1 VNFAV
6 IEAEQRSSQWHAA
19 RAGRLTGSRAGDMLA
34 RIKTGEAAARRDL
47 RASLA
52 IERLIGTT
60 LDADGFVSKD
70 MQRGIDMEP
79 AALAEYEADTGLV
92 VRKTGFLSHTEYLAG
107 CSLDGDVDDF
117 RGILEIK
124 CPKST
129 THIGYLKT
137 NQVPNDYLGQITHN
151 LWITGAQWCDFVS
164 FDDRMPAGLQFLR
177 IRVPRSEAV
186 IREYEITALK
196 FLAEV
201 ADEAAALMAMRAA

>member
-1 VNFAV
+1 MTSAGSS
-6 IEAEQRSSQWHAA
+6 RSSA
-19 RAGRLTGSRAGDMLA
+19 R
-34 RIKTGEAAARRDL
+34 
-47 RASLA
+47 
-52 IERLIGTT
+52 
-60 LDADGFVSKD
+60 
-70 MQRGIDMEP
+70 
-79 AALAEYEADTGLV
+79 
-92 VRKTGFLSHTEYLAG
+92 
-107 CSLDGDVDDF
+107 
-117 RGILEIK
+117 
-124 CPKST
+124 KST